1 MSQVR
6 SSCSRWCRWTRISTC
21 LKWQR
26 MGKPADNS
34 RVRARIEQWLNY
46 IIIKDVEE
54 YYSNSFVAHVEGRI
68 PLRITVD
75 HGFVF
80 YWLFLFF
87 ASCTHY
93 WHIKLFNSY
102 WFSAIL
108 LHTLGST
115 LRMLMASG
123 IDKVQHAK
131 KALIP
136 LLFVKCIKRLP
147 FLLGKRSAHV
157 LPTVQKCNKSVI
169 VGAFVERIVIQFF
182 ICWPP
187 K

>member
-1 MSQVR
+1 MSLCRNYTLKPHVTSPLLLLQVM
-6 SSCSRWCRWTRISTC
+6 SMDSYKY

-26 MGKPADNS
+26 MGKPADNN
-34 RVRARIEQWLNY
+34 RVRAQIEQWLNY

-157 LPTVQKCNKSVI
+157 LPFNCP
-169 VGAFVERIVIQFF
+169 EM
-182 ICWPP
+182 
-187 K
+187 